1 MLATKH
7 EAPQDVDT
15 RRSLAAC
22 TGDGATYSFMV
33 GSGETYFAAF
43 VLALGASDIA
53 GGLVSSIPL
62 LIGAIVQLAAPSLA
76 ARVGSP
82 RRWVSICAIVQV
94 LSFVP
99 LVLGAAFG
107 HIPLFVVFAA
117 ISLYW
122 AAALAAGPTWSTWVA
137 TTFPARLRARY
148 FALRNRLCQL
158 VQLGGIVGAGVVL
171 AMFERPKEA
180 ASAVVDVAL
189 TADPAAIAH
198 ISGIA
203 EVADPAAVALTADAA
218 SAAGAASSGGG
229 IQDLILPG
237 FAIIMVVAALS
248 RLASTLF
255 LRVQHDAPH
264 VTRERERVGVLS
276 LLIRIAKGRDMR
288 LIQYLLVAQ
297 FTVQVSAPYFNPFM
311 LRSLELSKGEYLLMV
326 ATLFASKSLFL
337 PLHGHFARRFGA
349 RRLLMA
355 AGVGIVGLSAAWV
368 ISPSLYYLVPLQA
381 LNGCVWGAWELATFL
396 LMLETIPDR
405 ERTGVLTVFNLLN
418 CFAMVLGSLAGA
430 FLLSSMGSGRDAY
443 LALFV
448 ISSMFRLA
456 ALPALFAIGRGGRP
470 SSRALTVAAEEAAGR
485 SAPGS
490 QGRAAL
496 PSFSGPAPSDSR
508 ASRTSRTTHS
518 GAENRGGRAR
528 RAKDTW
534 RRWRKGKS

>member
-180 ASAVVDVAL
+180 ASAVVD
-189 TADPAAIAH
+189 
-198 ISGIA
+198 
-203 EVADPAAVALTADAA
+203 VALTADAA